1 MTMPTPR
8 RLLTLCVAS
17 ACLLTPSAST
27 QTLARPGWAGSG
39 LNTDVWWKHAIVYQV
54 NPLNFNPPTG
64 NDPAAS
70 GLHGVAQRLDY
81 IHSLGADALLLTAIQ
96 PDAAHAQSIDPAY
109 GTLDDLDDLIHE
121 ASRRNI
127 RILLDLDPHIPAA
140 DLPNVARFWLNR
152 GIAGFHSIG
161 STPEAH
167 AQAAELRKAT
177 NTYLGQ
183 RILIGDVDPTLPS
196 SPQQRNH
203 KSPDPEITQLL
214 PQLLLDI
221 RLGSVTPLNSAAIR
235 AAVDSTESITQAGH
249 NLALLASDGPSFQ
262 RSMTRY
268 ADGKNDLAIAKL
280 LATILFTTRAQ
291 PLLYYGQELGVTAP
305 PASDA
310 TPPNTPKETSAG
322 KPQDTPDTQKDKP
335 QDAPATPADKPQDTP
350 AAPTD
355 APKDTSAAPA
365 DKPAD
370 TSVTPPEKPKDAPA
384 TPATAPTDT
393 PKPATATPIIIWDAP
408 PPPPKGKPSPEPA
421 TPNAAPNAAL
431 EDADPNSLLN
441 WYRRLIELHHSNA
454 TLNSGEYLTINRD
467 DQNVL
472 IMIRKPKD
480 VSATNPILVILCNL
494 SGEPAHLSIKKDTM
508 KLHLRGSFLRTV
520 LRSDNG
526 MGTMHLESM
535 TLPPYTAYI
544 GALRF

>member
-1 MTMPTPR
+1 MTMPTLR
-8 RLLTLCVAS
+8 RLLTLCL
-17 ACLLTPSAST
+17 ACTCLFTPSAPA
-27 QTLARPGWAGSG
+27 QTLARPGWVGSG
-39 LNTDVWWKHAIVYQV
+39 MNTDVWWKHAIVYQV
-54 NPLNFNPPTG
+54 NPLNFNPPT
-64 NDPAAS
+64 DKDAATS

-81 IHSLGADALLLTAIQ
+81 IHTLGADAILLTAIQ

-121 ASRRNI
+121 ASRRHV
-127 RILLDLDPHIPAA
+127 RILLDLDPHIPPA

-152 GIAGFHSIG
+152 GIAGFHVIG
-161 STPEAH
+161 FTPEAR
-167 AQAAELRKAT
+167 AQAADVSKASS
-177 NTYLGQ
+177 TYLGQ

-196 SPQQRNH
+196 SQQRTY
-203 KSPDPEITQLL
+203 KAPDPQIA
-214 PQLLLDI
+214 QLLLDT
-221 RLGSVTPLNSAAIR
+221 RLGAVTPLKPAPIR
-235 AAVDSTESITQAGH
+235 AAVDSTESIAQAGH
-249 NLALLASDGPSFQ
+249 NLALLATDGPGFK
-262 RSMTRY
+262 RSMSRY
-268 ADGKNDLAIAKL
+268 GDGKNDLAIAKL

-291 PLLYYGQELGVTAP
+291 PLLYYGQELGVD
-305 PASDA
+305 ASVISGV
-310 TPPNTPKETSAG
+310 TPPNTPA
-322 KPQDTPDTQKDKP
+322 
-335 QDAPATPADKPQDTP
+335 
-350 AAPTD
+350 D
-355 APKDTSAAPA
+355 APKDTSATPP

-370 TSVTPPEKPKDAPA
+370 TSVTPPEKPKDTPA
-384 TPATAPTDT
+384 TPVDASKDPSATPAAAPTET
-393 PKPATATPIIIWDAP
+393 PRPTPASPIIIWDAP
-408 PPPPKGKPSPEPA
+408 PPPPKDKSAPSPETS
-421 TPNAAPNAAL
+421 TPNPAPNAVL

>member
-1 MTMPTPR
+1 MPTTR
-8 RLLTLCVAS
+8 RLLILSLAC
-17 ACLLTPSAST
+17 ACLLIPSAPA

-54 NPLNFNPPTG
+54 NPINFS
-64 NDPAAS
+64 PAADNATPGS
-70 GLHGVAQRLDY
+70 GLHSVAQRLDY

-121 ASRRNI
+121 ASRHNI
-127 RILLDLDPHIPAA
+127 RILLDLDPHIPSA

-152 GIAGFHSIG
+152 GIAGFHVIG
-161 STPEAH
+161 ATPEAH
-167 AQAAELRKAT
+167 TQAAELRKAT
-177 NTYLGQ
+177 STYLGQ
-183 RILIGDVDPTLPS
+183 RILIGDVDPSLS
-196 SPQQRNH
+196 STPQQRNH
-203 KSPDPEITQLL
+203 KSPDPQTTQLL
-214 PQLLLDI
+214 PQLLLDT
-221 RLGSVTPLNSAAIR
+221 RLGAVTPLNAAAIR
-235 AAVDSTESITQAGH
+235 SAVESTENIAQAGH
-249 NLALLASDGPSFQ
+249 SLPLLASDGPSFQ

-268 ADGKNDLAIAKL
+268 ADGKNDLAVAKL

-305 PASDA
+305 PASGA
-310 TPPNTPKETSAG
+310 TPPNTPA
-322 KPQDTPDTQKDKP
+322 
-335 QDAPATPADKPQDTP
+335 
-350 AAPTD
+350 D
-355 APKDTSAAPA
+355 APKETSAAPA
-365 DKPAD
+365 DKTAD
-370 TSVTPPEKPKDAPA
+370 TSVTPPEKPNDTSTTPADVPKETSGATAEKPADTSVPPAEAPKDTPTTPAAAPTDSPKPTPA
-384 TPATAPTDT
+384 TP
-393 PKPATATPIIIWDAP
+393 PIILWDAP
-408 PPPPKGKPSPEPA
+408 PPPPKGNPDPEPETA
-421 TPNAAPNAAL
+421 TPNPTPNAAL
-431 EDADPNSLLN
+431 EDADPASLLN

-454 TLNSGEYLTINRD
+454 TINSGEYLTINRD
-467 DQNVL
+467 EQNVL

-480 VSATNPILVILCNL
+480 ASATNPILVILCNL
-494 SGEPAHLSIKKDTM
+494 SSEPAHLSIKKDTM